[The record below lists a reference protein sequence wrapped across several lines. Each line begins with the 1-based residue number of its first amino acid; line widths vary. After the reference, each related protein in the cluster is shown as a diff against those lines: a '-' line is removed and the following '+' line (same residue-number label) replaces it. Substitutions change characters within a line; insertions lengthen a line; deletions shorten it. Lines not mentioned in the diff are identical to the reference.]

1 MLNTSPSFDSVVT
14 KVRAFLLSV
23 VPTGIPVLRGPIN
36 RAAQPASDHIIF
48 TPLFQKRLRTN
59 LHVDD
64 PDYDTTAMEQGT
76 EVHIQFDFYGQS
88 AADAAAAA
96 STAWRDQYA
105 VDILSPEA
113 VPLYTDVARMVP
125 LVTGE
130 EQFLERFTL
139 TALLQWNP
147 VVTVPQQFAE
157 AANVELVNVD
167 VEYPPT

>member
-1 MLNTSPSFDSVVT
+1 VLNTSPTFDSVMV

-23 VPTGIPVLRGPIN
+23 VAPGVPVLRGPIN
-36 RAAQPASDHIIF
+36 RAAQPVGSHVIF

-64 PDYDTTAMEQGT
+64 PDYDATTMEQGT
-76 EVHIQFDFYGQS
+76 EVRVQFDFYGNS
-88 AADAAAAA
+88 AADACVAA
-96 STAWRDQYA
+96 STAWRDQYG

-130 EQFLERFTL
+130 EQFLERFVL
-139 TALLQWNP
+139 TAVLQWNP
-147 VVTVPQQFAE
+147 VATVPQQFAE
-157 AANVELVNVD
+157 AASVELVNVD